1 MGGGTVTKHER
12 RIQILKEYYERED
25 RIRAEFWESHGGRP
39 KGKGDVPRYI
49 FADAVAEL
57 KHKWKEIE
65 DEYSSDSD

>member
-1 MGGGTVTKHER
+1 MTKSER
-12 RIQILKEYYERED
+12 ISQALKEYHEKHRRLEC
-25 RIRAEFWESHGGRP
+25 EFWESHGGRP

-57 KHKWKEIE
+57 KRKWREIE

>member
-1 MGGGTVTKHER
+1 MTKSEQ
-12 RIQILKEYYERED
+12 ISQILKEYYKRED
-25 RIRAEFWESHGGRP
+25 RIRAKFWESHGGRP

-57 KHKWKEIE
+57 KCKWREIE